1 MTTRRT
7 APYLALVVAAAFL
20 TGPLLSKS
28 TGAQPKIEPKRGGVL
43 RVAEREAP
51 NLDPHLSI
59 SFLTHHY
66 ASLIYSHL
74 VRFPHGPE
82 QKHSGDFS
90 ILPDLAERWDL
101 SADGKTYT
109 FHLRKGVRFHNKPPV
124 NGREVTAQDVKYSL
138 ERFKAKSGFRSRF
151 DEVQTIEVVDPSTVR
166 ITTKEPFAPLL
177 NHLASPTY
185 AAILPRE
192 AEEKFGNFNSVEAA
206 VGTGPFILRS
216 YQKGVKMRY
225 ERNPTFHLKGL
236 PYLDAVEIEITPDPA
251 ARLSMLRAGR
261 VELVQVSSFVS
272 IDDARAIQQSHPHM
286 IVTPVNVL
294 GQGKLYMRTDQP
306 PFNDVRVRRAV
317 SLAIDRKAMR
327 ESLFHGEGCLDN
339 GPVPC
344 ALADWKLDLS
354 KEEPAR
360 VKHHLGYDPQE
371 ARRLLGQAGFPGG
384 LTTPMWHWPGYAPPW
399 PSLYELV
406 AENLERAGIK
416 VELKPQEYGAYISTT
431 YLGKFDKLAFGPV
444 TPFTE
449 VDDFL
454 YGMLIPGQPN
464 NRSSVND
471 PELTP
476 LLVAQRRALDPK
488 ERKKIVDGIQRY
500 LLEKAYYVFIPQVPF
515 HAVFPP
521 YLKGHLYH
529 DGYGMGH
536 RIMWAWLDK

>member
-1 MTTRRT
+1 MARRRIAAEHVILGAVISLAGLFLAGT
-7 APYLALVVAAAFL
+7 AH
-20 TGPLLSKS
+20 
-28 TGAQPKIEPKRGGVL
+28 AQAKVEPKRGGVL

-51 NLDPHLSI
+51 NLDPHLTI

-66 ASLIYSHL
+66 ASLIYSQL

-90 ILPDLAERWDL
+90 ILPDLAERWQYQDDRTL
-101 SADGKTYT
+101 V

-151 DEVQTIEVVDPSTVR
+151 DEVQAIEAIDQYTVK
-166 ITTKEPFAPLL
+166 ISTKEPFAPLL

-185 AAILPRE
+185 AAILPKE
-192 AEEKFGNFNSVEAA
+192 AEEKFASFNSVEAA
-206 VGTGPFILRS
+206 IGTGPFILRS
-216 YQKGVKMRY
+216 YQRGVKMRY

-236 PYLDAVEIEITPDPA
+236 PYLDAIELEITPDPA

-261 VELVQVSSFVS
+261 VELVQVSGFVS
-272 IDDARAIQQSHPHM
+272 LDDAQAIKQRHPHL
-286 IVTPVNVL
+286 VVSPVSVL
-294 GQGKLYMRTDQP
+294 GYGHIYMRTDQA
-306 PFNDVRVRRAV
+306 PFNDIRVRRAV
-317 SLAIDRKAMR
+317 SLSIDRKAMR
-327 ESLFHGEGCLDN
+327 ESLFQSEGCLDN

-344 ALADWKLDLS
+344 AMPDWKLDAS
-354 KEEPAR
+354 KEDPAR
-360 VKHHLGYDPQE
+360 VKYPLGHDPQE
-371 ARRLLGQAGFPGG
+371 ARRLLAQAGYPNGFA
-384 LTTPMWHWPGYAPPW
+384 TPMWHWPGYAPPW

-406 AENLERAGIK
+406 AEDLDRVGIK

-454 YGMLIPGQPN
+454 YGMMIPGQPN

-476 LLVAQRRALDPK
+476 LLIAQRRALDPK
-488 ERKKIVDGIQRY
+488 ERKKIVDAIQRY
-500 LLEKAYYVFIPQVPF
+500 LLDKAYYIFIPQIPF
-515 HAVFPP
+515 ATVWPP

-529 DGYGMGH
+529 DAYGMGH
-536 RIMWAWLDK
+536 RIMWAWLEK